1 MIYNLYT
8 DASKKNDYAVMA
20 GVVLGEKNKPLCE
33 FIIKSDSSVA
43 TDKLERKAI
52 KNHMN
57 RTREGKCVGS
67 AAVIYVDII
76 SDIERIGDHA
86 VNIVEHYT
94 YKDLVLT
101 PEEEDLDLSKF
112 IIE

>member
-1 MIYNLYT
+1 M
-8 DASKKNDYAVMA
+8 
-20 GVVLGEKNKPLCE
+20 
-33 FIIKSDSSVA
+33 
-43 TDKLERKAI
+43 
-52 KNHMN
+52 
-57 RTREGKCVGS
+57 GS